1 MISRVQLVRNIG
13 QFDSVDAGAAIALN
27 RYVLVYAENG
37 RGKTTLTAIL
47 RSLAT
52 GDPVPISERRRLA
65 ALNPP
70 HVVLECSVGQGPA
83 VFENGNWNRTFPSMT
98 IFDDRF
104 VNENVYSGLSVEPGH
119 RQKLHELVLGSQG
132 VTLNRRLQELVQRIE
147 EHNVDLRTRAAAIPR
162 TIMGTLS
169 VDEFCQLPALEEIE
183 GQIQQAERSFAAAQE
198 QDSVRSTPGFDPFV
212 LPTFDIAAITR
223 TLERDIPTLDEAAA
237 ARVQTH
243 FRELGREGESWVA
256 DGMQRIVHTDTGND
270 ICPFC
275 TQDLAQST
283 IIRHYRAYFGQEY
296 AELKQLISEALT
308 EMNQLHPRELPARF
322 ERAVRLATGRRQ
334 FWSRFCDVP
343 EVAQDTEPLM
353 REWQA
358 SRDGVIAVLEAKQR
372 APLERMEIPEGVQ
385 TAIERF
391 TTRRATVETL
401 NERLQDANSVI
412 GTVKEQAAAGN
423 SEVIAANLARLRAT
437 RARHSEEV
445 SALCEEYLMA
455 SAAKA
460 TTEQLRDQAKDELE
474 QYRTTIFPR
483 YQNAI
488 NECLIR
494 FNAGFRI
501 GSVTPVDTRGG
512 PTCNYEVVINNIPI
526 PVAGGIAGPG
536 EPAFRNTLSS
546 GDRNTLALAFFL
558 SSLDQD
564 PWLADKLV
572 VIDDPITS
580 LDEHRSLITVQE
592 LRRLGQRVSQL
603 IILSHDKT
611 FLCQFWQGIDKTLC
625 TPIKIERDAS
635 GSTIAAWDV
644 SNDSVTEYD
653 RNHAMLRSY
662 LQNGP
667 GHNSRDVGRTLRHV
681 LEGFLRV
688 AYPEHFP
695 PEPLVLARFRRECHQ
710 KCGTNAEILNA
721 RDCQELDDL
730 VEYANLFH
738 HDTNAA
744 WQTVFINDGQLHAF
758 TVRMLRFAT
767 RS

>member
-65 ALNPP
+65 AVNPP
-70 HVVLECSVGQGPA
+70 HVVLECSVGQSPA
-83 VFENGNWNRTFPSMT
+83 VFENGSWNRTFPNMT

-104 VNENVYSGLSVEPGH
+104 INENVYSGLSVEPGH

-147 EHNVDLRTRAAAIPR
+147 EHNADLRTRAAAIPR

-169 VDEFCQLPALEEIE
+169 ADEFCQLPALEEIE
-183 GQIQQAERSFAAAQE
+183 DQIQQAERSFAAAQD

-212 LPTFDIAAITR
+212 VPTFDIAVITR
-223 TLERDIPTLDEAAA
+223 TLERDIPTLEEAAA
-237 ARVQTH
+237 ARVQSH
-243 FRELGREGESWVA
+243 FRELGRDGESWVA
-256 DGMQRIVHTDTGND
+256 DGMQRIVHTETGND

-275 TQDLAQST
+275 RQDLAQST
-283 IIRHYRAYFGQEY
+283 VIRHYRAYFGEEY
-296 AELKQLISEALT
+296 AQLKQLISQALI

-334 FWSRFCDVP
+334 FWARFCDVP
-343 EVAQDTEPLM
+343 EVALDTEPLM

-391 TTRRATVETL
+391 MTRRAIVETL
-401 NERLQDANSVI
+401 NERLQNANNVI
-412 GTVKEQAAAGN
+412 GTVKEQAAAGD
-423 SEVIAANLARLRAT
+423 SQVIAANLARLRAT
-437 RARHSEEV
+437 RARHSQEV
-445 SALCEEYLMA
+445 STLCEEYLMA
-455 SAAKA
+455 NAAKA
-460 TTEQLRDQAKDELE
+460 TTEQLRDQAKDQLE

-488 NECLIR
+488 NEYLVR

-526 PVAGGIAGPG
+526 PVAGGTAGPG

-546 GDRNTLALAFFL
+546 GDRNTLAIAFFPRLTKILGLQTNWLL
-558 SSLDQD
+558 SMTRL
-564 PWLADKLV
+564 PVWMN
-572 VIDDPITS
+572 
-580 LDEHRSLITVQE
+580 TV
-592 LRRLGQRVSQL
+592 LLPRCRNCGSW
-603 IILSHDKT
+603 D
-611 FLCQFWQGIDKTLC
+611 
-625 TPIKIERDAS
+625 S
-635 GSTIAAWDV
+635 G
-644 SNDSVTEYD
+644 Y
-653 RNHAMLRSY
+653 RN
-662 LQNGP
+662 
-667 GHNSRDVGRTLRHV
+667 
-681 LEGFLRV
+681 
-688 AYPEHFP
+688 
-695 PEPLVLARFRRECHQ
+695 
-710 KCGTNAEILNA
+710 
-721 RDCQELDDL
+721 
-730 VEYANLFH
+730 
-738 HDTNAA
+738 
-744 WQTVFINDGQLHAF
+744 
-758 TVRMLRFAT
+758 
-767 RS
+767 